1 MLTIV
6 IEGCLKAVAKEIQ
19 VETIVLLEC
28 LLPTEI
34 RIVLDRLVSSSY
46 RRGSLY
52 STRLGITEEIT
63 VCISPV
69 AHIIDQT
76 IRTGDIWVSK
86 IHESDFFRS
95 LIITY
100 ETPRGTEFE
109 ERSNLGNW
117 LPELLLTD
125 NPTDRTS
132 REGTE
137 TATWRKV
144 LRTIITYVELCH
156 VSVGI
161 VVSYTTHKTYV

>member
-28 LLPTEI
+28 LLPTDI
-34 RIVLDRLVSSSY
+34 RIVLDRLVSTCY

-63 VCISPV
+63 ICISPV

-86 IHESDFFRS
+86 IHKSDFVQS
-95 LIITY
+95 LIITDK
-100 ETPRGTEFE
+100 TPRGTEFE

-125 NPTDRTS
+125 NPTDRTC

-137 TATWRKV
+137 TATWCEV
-144 LRTIITYVELCH
+144 LRTIVTHVELCH
-156 VSVGI
+156 ISVGI
-161 VVSYTTHKTYV
+161 VISYTTNQTYV